1 MNIKIVNE
9 TGQEVSET
17 PISTDPGGQSGIPGE
32 FDRLNIA
39 NLFDI
44 ESTQVGKYS
53 QKIDTLLDWAK
64 KQTDN
69 HDMMNL
75 KWVIKNLEA
84 KLGSPNFGEKRIDK
98 VHRYAYLDM
107 ESHKLEAEKMSL
119 TK

>member
-1 MNIKIVNE
+1 MDIKIVDEKGLVVN
-9 TGQEVSET
+9 ET
-17 PISTDPGGQSGIPGE
+17 PISSDPGGLSGQPGE

-53 QKIDTLLDWAK
+53 KKIDTLLDWAK
-64 KQTDN
+64 QQTDN

-98 VHRYAYLDM
+98 IHRYAYLDM
-107 ESHKLEAEKMSL
+107 EGKRLEAEKVSL